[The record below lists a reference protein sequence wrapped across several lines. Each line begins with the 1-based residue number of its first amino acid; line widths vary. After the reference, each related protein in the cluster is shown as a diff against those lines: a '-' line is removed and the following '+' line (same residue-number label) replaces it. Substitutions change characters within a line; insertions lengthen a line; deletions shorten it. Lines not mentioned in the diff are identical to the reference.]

1 MAEIIIFED
10 DGYRKLGP
18 LALNRPVYEL
28 KTGITSLAAKIAR
41 VYSGATVSFHTRTL
55 LAAYYQEQVGG
66 AKVNGATSEAALL
79 VNGRVL
85 AKDDLAAKIPL
96 EGPDAIYMQGDT
108 VVAARLSGEKL
119 GCGVVFDQ
127 PITKELLPDVPV
139 EPVEGIDVITW
150 PWDFV
155 HHNPDEITREFSI
168 LGKPGEQEGKV
179 YEGVHILDAKNV
191 YIAPGASVKP
201 GVVLDAEGG
210 PIFIDEGAKI
220 FPQAVIEGPAY
231 IGKKSAIKIGAK
243 IYEGTSIGEVCKVG
257 GELEESIIHSYSN
270 KQHDGFLGHAYLG
283 MWVNLGADTNN
294 SDLKNDY
301 GPVKCVI
308 DGELVNT
315 GSQFVGLTMGDHSK
329 SGINSMFNTG
339 TVVGM
344 GCNIYGAGLPPKY
357 VPSFAWGGS
366 DGLMEYRADK
376 FIAVAKAVMA
386 RRDKELT
393 TAEEA
398 VIRKIHAATK
408 SDRDAV
414 FGEQG

>member
-1 MAEIIIFED
+1 MSSP
-10 DGYRKLGP
+10 GR
-18 LALNRPVYEL
+18 
-28 KTGITSLAAKIAR
+28 GI
-41 VYSGATVSFHTRTL
+41 
-55 LAAYYQEQVGG
+55 
-66 AKVNGATSEAALL
+66 
-79 VNGRVL
+79 
-85 AKDDLAAKIPL
+85 
-96 EGPDAIYMQGDT
+96 
-108 VVAARLSGEKL
+108 
-119 GCGVVFDQ
+119 
-127 PITKELLPDVPV
+127 
-139 EPVEGIDVITW
+139 
-150 PWDFV
+150 FV
-155 HHNPDEITREFSI
+155 HHNPGEITREFSI

-191 YIAPGASVKP
+191 YIAAGASVKP

-231 IGKKSAIKIGAK
+231 IGKKSAIKIAAK

-357 VPSFAWGGS
+357 VPSFAWGGA

-376 FIAVAKAVMA
+376 FIAVAKARHGPPQQGTHRRRGRRDPQDPRRDQIRA
-386 RRDKELT
+386 RRGLRRAELIRS
-393 TAEEA
+393 AELPRSHSNGPAILGGPIPFPENQICELFCIQ
-398 VIRKIHAATK
+398 IRRIQPPVLGSWKRKQRAASSNTH
-408 SDRDAV
+408 SA
-414 FGEQG
+414 